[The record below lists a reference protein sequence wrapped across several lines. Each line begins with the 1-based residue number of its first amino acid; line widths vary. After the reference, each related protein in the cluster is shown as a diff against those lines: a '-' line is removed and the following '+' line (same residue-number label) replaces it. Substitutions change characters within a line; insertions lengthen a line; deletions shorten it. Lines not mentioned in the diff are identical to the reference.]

1 MLTSLSS
8 PLFRVL
14 LVLLELLVSLD
25 QEEDLDPR
33 ALRVPLDKEACL
45 YVHNQQIHKHD
56 QIKIH
61 NNLEAC

>member
-8 PLFRVL
+8 LLFRVL

-33 ALRVPLDKEACL
+33 ALRVL
-45 YVHNQQIHKHD
+45 
-56 QIKIH
+56 
-61 NNLEAC
+61 